1 MLWNLCW
8 PQICETGLTILA
20 TYLAILVFVAG
31 CYYGVWMSAY
41 NNMFI
46 ADTSFCTY
54 AESYEKGP
62 NDLKELNKAIAEI
75 WLREQDLWRRL
86 SAKNCIILTNY
97 VYSICCVA
105 FAFILMITANL
116 SQKFYLV
123 FFSIIVI
130 LASIFFIC
138 RGYKY
143 RGKHI
148 TRDFLFFDKRRRKK
162 TLLNAIFSSILNCNC
177 PHRET
182 FEAVIR
188 RNKCAQQLI
197 KESNEDT
204 INDLS
209 QIFDC

>member
-1 MLWNLCW
+1 
-8 PQICETGLTILA
+8 
-20 TYLAILVFVAG
+20 
-31 CYYGVWMSAY
+31 
-41 NNMFI
+41 MFI